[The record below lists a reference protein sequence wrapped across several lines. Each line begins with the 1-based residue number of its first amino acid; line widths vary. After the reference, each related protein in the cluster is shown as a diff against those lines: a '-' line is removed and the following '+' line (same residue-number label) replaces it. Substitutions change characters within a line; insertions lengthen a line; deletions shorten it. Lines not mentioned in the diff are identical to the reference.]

1 MVPAA
6 PLVGPL
12 ATQDGVVHGVPPELI
27 VIFLRQV
34 EDAEGEQPPGEL
46 ELVTV
51 KVTVLAPVVFQET
64 LAVEP
69 VPDAG
74 KPPPDAAHVTVAPG
88 GATDPAVN
96 V

>member
-1 MVPAA
+1 MPVT

-12 ATQDGVVHGVPPELI
+12 ASQVGVVHGVPPELME
-27 VIFLRQV
+27 IFAIQV
-34 EDAEGEQPPGEL
+34 EVADGEQPLGTL

-51 KVTVLAPVVFQET
+51 KVTVLAPEVLHET

-69 VPDAG
+69 VPEAG
-74 KPPPDAAHVTVAPG
+74 RPPPDATQVTVAPG
-88 GATDPAVN
+88 GATDPAVK